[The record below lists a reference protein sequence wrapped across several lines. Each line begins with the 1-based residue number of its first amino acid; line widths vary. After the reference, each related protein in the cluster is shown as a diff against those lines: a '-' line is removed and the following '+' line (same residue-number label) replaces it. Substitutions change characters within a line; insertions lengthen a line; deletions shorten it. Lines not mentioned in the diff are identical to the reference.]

1 MKVSGTKQLNARLK
15 AIRQTFKPAGKE
27 WAEETVNQMRSRVP
41 QKSGRLHRSF
51 RVKNA
56 TQRKATVAGHYTAFF
71 VDKGT
76 VAHVIKP
83 RKSPSLIFRVEGR
96 TIFTKKVNHPR
107 TRAQPFRERASHEAL
122 RRRPMAATLIK
133 LWNRAA

>member
-83 RKSPSLIFRVEGR
+83 RKSPNLIFRVEGR

-107 TRAQPFRERASHEAL
+107 TRAQPFRERASLEAL

>member
-1 MKVSGTKQLNARLK
+1 VKVSGTKQLNARLK

-83 RKSPSLIFRVEGR
+83 RKSPNLIFRVEGR

-107 TRAQPFRERASHEAL
+107 TRAQPFRERASQEAL

>member
-1 MKVSGTKQLNARLK
+1 V
-15 AIRQTFKPAGKE
+15 
-27 WAEETVNQMRSRVP
+27 
-41 QKSGRLHRSF
+41 KSLLI
-51 RVKNA
+51 VEDDA

-83 RKSPSLIFRVEGR
+83 RKSPNLIFRVEGR

-107 TRAQPFRERASHEAL
+107 TRAQPFRERASQEAL